1 MDGLEA
7 VGDPELRA
15 TFLWATAQERPVTAD
30 DLASAHRLHRNVA
43 RSRLERLANAGLLRS
58 TYERRTGRQG
68 PGAGRPAKLYAVA
81 PQLEA
86 IEFPARR
93 YEALVA
99 LLLDALPADAG
110 PERVREIGAEFGRQ
124 LGRAAGLRPVKSI
137 PKGLARL
144 REALGDLGYQVS
156 VADASPESAVLVTPT
171 CPLRP
176 LIRTHPG
183 GTELD
188 RGMWAALVARA
199 LEGTGVDQI
208 TCDTPSCQRDDADC
222 RVLLTLKRSRSR
234 QLSDA

>member
-15 TFLWATAQERPVTAD
+15 TFLWATAQERSVTAD

-188 RGMWAALVARA
+188 RGMWSGLATCALA
-199 LEGTGVDQI
+199 GVQTADVVCE
-208 TCDTPSCQRDDADC
+208 TCGCLDANASC
-222 RVLLTLKRSRSR
+222 RVAIAFRKTRF
-234 QLSDA
+234 

>member
-43 RSRLERLANAGLLRS
+43 RSRLERLATAGLLRS

-81 PQLEA
+81 PQLDA

-110 PERVREIGAEFGRQ
+110 PDRVRKIGAEFGRR

-144 REALGDLGYQVS
+144 CEALGDLGYQVS
-156 VADASPESAVLVTPT
+156 VVDASLEHAVLATPT

-176 LIRTHPG
+176 LIRAHPG
-183 GTELD
+183 ATELD
-188 RGMWAALVARA
+188 RGMWSGLVTRGLA
-199 LEGTGVDQI
+199 GVQAGDVV
-208 TCDTPSCQRDDADC
+208 CQTRGCLDANASC
-222 RVLLTLKRSRSR
+222 RVAIAFRGNVSKS
-234 QLSDA
+234 